1 MSYNKRKFAIP
12 AWVNKPTSPSARH
25 EPWVTIIIRKAHYK
39 MLREM
44 ATYHDLTIG
53 KAAMKCIEQEFNA
66 LLKTVDPEAA
76 EFIVTPVPRRK
87 FGRPVGTKDSKPRR
101 KPKLTIEELLKPIP
115 RNAPHTEKG
124 ARPTGI
130 VEDEIDLP
138 RGDPKPDETTA
149 EDTAPEDTTPARR
162 KLHVSRF

>member
-1 MSYNKRKFAIP
+1 MTYNKRKFAIP
-12 AWVNKPTSPSARH
+12 TWVNKPTSPSQRH

-44 ATYHDLTIG
+44 STLHEISIG
-53 KAAMKCIEQEFNA
+53 QAAMKCIEKEFNE
-66 LLKTVDPEAA
+66 LLKSVDPEAA
-76 EFIVTPVPRRK
+76 EYIATPVPRK
-87 FGRPVGTKDSKPRR
+87 QTGRPVGSKDKTPRR
-101 KPKLTIEELLKPIP
+101 KPKLTIEELLKPISRYAHP
-115 RNAPHTEKG
+115 DKKG

-138 RGDPKPDETTA
+138 RGDPKTE
-149 EDTAPEDTTPARR
+149 ETAPTDTKTARR